1 MANKRNSTGKKKK
14 ITKKPIKVE
23 KPLLSAKIS
32 AFLEAQ
38 KLKHDIVPHRKVF
51 TVYDLSQTLHVKPNT
66 IAKTLLVKADN
77 VYHVVLLPA
86 HRRLNIEATK
96 KLLQAKKIA
105 IAKEQEIFE
114 KLKLKP
120 GGLTSFG
127 SYHKV
132 ATILD
137 KSLLKTEKMLF
148 SAGSFTAS
156 VRVKVKDLVK
166 TEQPTVGNIS
176 NAA

>member
-1 MANKRNSTGKKKK
+1 MANKRTSTGKKKK
-14 ITKKPIKVE
+14 PVVKNAVKP
-23 KPLLSAKIS
+23 PFAAKMI

-51 TVYDLSQTLHVKPNT
+51 TVYDLSQTLHIKPNA
-66 IAKTLLVKADN
+66 IVKTLLIKADK

-86 HRRLNIEATK
+86 HRRLDIAAVK
-96 KLLQAKKIA
+96 KLLQAKQIA
-105 IAKEQEIFE
+105 IAKEQEIFTN
-114 KLKLKP
+114 LKLKP

-127 SYHKV
+127 SYHKL

-156 VRVKVKDLVK
+156 VRMKVKDVVK
-166 TEQPTVGNIS
+166 VEQPTVGAIS
-176 NAA
+176 SAAK